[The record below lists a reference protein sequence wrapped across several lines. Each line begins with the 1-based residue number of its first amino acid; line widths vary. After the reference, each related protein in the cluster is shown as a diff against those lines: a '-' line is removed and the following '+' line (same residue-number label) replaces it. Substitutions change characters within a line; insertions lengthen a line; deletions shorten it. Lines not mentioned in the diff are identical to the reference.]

1 MPIKRFD
8 KLSVIAAD
16 HFDAFDDD
24 QLHLG
29 GQDFSPIS
37 GHGHEYVPSLQ
48 WPVSGIA
55 QTNLAEAPL
64 SSNASAGI
72 DLSGALDA
80 RGSGGG
86 SGGGGKPGGGS
97 NLPTTYTSGN
107 PTVDDGSEFNI
118 TVNFSGKWTAGQQAV
133 VKWAADFYS
142 QIITADVRDD
152 IDLNGNLVD
161 DIVIS
166 VSTGRIDGNGNPLT
180 GNTLAQ
186 TGNIVVRDDGTVD
199 EWLPLTASI
208 KLDSTDLNNAALA
221 GNWDAIILH
230 EMGHA
235 LGFAGYIF
243 NQLGLVDSFGNFT
256 GAQAVA
262 AYGGAVPLENS
273 GGSGTAG
280 SHWDEADF
288 KPNGV
293 VMSNDLMT
301 GYFTPGETT
310 LLSDTT
316 VAALG
321 DLGYSVQDP
330 SIGIALLVVD
340 SHLLIA

>member
-1 MPIKRFD
+1 MSFKRFD
-8 KLSVIAAD
+8 ELSVNAD
-16 HFDAFDDD
+16 QFNAPDHD
-24 QLHLG
+24 QFRFG
-29 GQDFSPIS
+29 QQDFSP
-37 GHGHEYVPSLQ
+37 PSTEIHQVVSSHQ
-48 WPVSGIA
+48 WSLVGLSEAAAVGASHVSDAAMDADAFG
-55 QTNLAEAPL
+55 T
-64 SSNASAGI
+64 
-72 DLSGALDA
+72 LDA
-80 RGSGGG
+80 RAGGG
-86 SGGGGKPGGGS
+86 SGGGGKPGGGGS
-97 NLPTTYTSGN
+97 NLLTTYTSGN
-107 PTVDDGSEFNI
+107 MAVDDGSEFNI
-118 TVNFSGKWTAGQQAV
+118 TINFTGKWTADQQAV

-152 IDLNGNLVD
+152 VDLAGNLVD
-161 DIVIS
+161 DIVIT

-208 KLDSTDLNNAALA
+208 KLDSTDLNNAGLA
-221 GNWDAIILH
+221 GTWDAIILH

-235 LGFAGYIF
+235 LGFAGAIF
-243 NQLGLVDSFGNFT
+243 NQLGLVDAASNFT
-256 GAQAVA
+256 GTQAMA

-293 VMSNDLMT
+293 AMSNELMT
-301 GYFTPGETT
+301 GYFSPGETT

-316 VAALG
+316 IGALA
-321 DLGYSVQDP
+321 DLGYTVQDP
-330 SIGIALLVVD
+330 SAGSASLVVD